1 MAMASTDWGERTL
14 TQLLGSAARVRVLA
28 CLLLPGARPM
38 HVREIERATGLP
50 YSAVQRELKRLEQAR
65 LVEAEQIGR
74 ARRYQVVST
83 SPLIPPLRDLVREGV
98 GIIPMLRTSLARDDV
113 ELAFVYG
120 SVAKGN
126 DEPDS
131 DIDVMVV
138 GFVDDEELYRA
149 IGAAQRQWAREISVL
164 VYDPDEFRER
174 LSDEGNFVTSVVRGP
189 LIFLKGDADVLRG
202 LAQQAEDSGD

>member
-1 MAMASTDWGERTL
+1 MATLPTSWGERTL

-38 HVREIERATGLP
+38 YGREIERATGLP
-50 YSAVQRELKRLEQAR
+50 CSAVQRELKRLEQAR
-65 LVEAEQIGR
+65 LIEAEQIGTVK
-74 ARRYQVVST
+74 RYRVVSA
-83 SPLIPPLRDLVREGV
+83 SPLIPPLRSLVREGV
-98 GIIPMLRTSLARDDV
+98 GIIPMLRASLNRDDV

-120 SVAKGN
+120 SVAKGE

-138 GFVDDEELYRA
+138 GSVDDTEFYRA
-149 IGAAQRQWAREISVL
+149 IGEVQRQWAREISVL

-174 LSDEGNFVTSVVRGP
+174 LRDEGNFVTSVVRGP
-189 LIFLKGDADVLRG
+189 VIFLKGDADVLRG
-202 LAQQAEDSGD
+202 FGQPAADPGD

>member
-1 MAMASTDWGERTL
+1 MASTDWGERTL